1 MNYTKFEEILQ
12 WVGGVENK
20 HSYEHFLN
28 ISFEGLNE
36 IIKVLKELNTILN
49 NYPVMLSKPIGY
61 KL

>member
-1 MNYTKFEEILQ
+1 
-12 WVGGVENK
+12 VENK

-36 IIKVLKELNTILN
+36 IKRVLKELKSILN
-49 NYPVMLSKPIGY
+49 KYPVMLDKPIGY